1 MRFLRKLFKYT
12 LRIILVLFMLVVL
25 VMILLYVP
33 AIQNFV
39 KGKAEQYVN
48 RNLDMKLSVG
58 RILLKFPLDLAVENI
73 YLGQTEKDTLLYADV
88 IQVNVALTELLK
100 KEIEVRRLVVEN
112 AAVHF
117 EDSLSG
123 LKMNIV
129 LEELNLRV
137 DRLNLLR
144 QEAEIPF
151 IALKGGKIRMNLGG
165 GESAVDTVGG
175 GEPMRWR
182 FKIGEITIDSVDYQL
197 QGLPMGE
204 FHAGMGEARLKGID
218 VGLEKQTVDLEKI
231 TLVRG
236 FCDLLMTESTGEQ
249 VEAEMSTVESMP
261 WEVRVGTVELE
272 DNRFLMKP
280 KTIPVDAERFPE
292 TVRIS
297 ALSLKVDS
305 VFNRGTEVTA
315 IIQNFRFKEGNGL
328 DLRDLSCRVSLGSEQ
343 TNVSNL
349 ILKTINSQL
358 KMNVRAEAGIS
369 DFGME
374 TPFQLSMEGNVAGQD
389 VLLFMPDSN
398 GLLNDWLSNK
408 IFSLSGLVRGKVD
421 QLNIAH
427 FDIGAA
433 GGFSLKSEGNVAF
446 VTDMERIAGELN
458 LALVVDRGEY
468 FVPLLSENG
477 NAGFVIPDHLSL
489 ETGVHI
495 ADQAVKVDV
504 ELNPGEGVLRAVAGY
519 GWKENTY
526 QAEVHLKDFALDKF
540 MPNDSL
546 GAITANLLASGRGLD
561 WKEAMAMA
569 KVDFE
574 LASLYYNGYDYKN
587 VILDAAL
594 KDQELTGELWSGNQ
608 ELDLGMKFRLR
619 ADENAYKISLNGD
632 LENVDLKGLH
642 FTPENMAFSLGLD
655 VNAELKSDSTSSLQ
669 AVFSN
674 IVLQDLATRKLG
686 NLEVT
691 FSGLQN
697 KTLLD
702 VKAGDLTMKFE
713 GDGGGY
719 TLIDRFRVAS
729 GLLVEQIEKHDFNM
743 EKLNEL
749 LPDFR
754 LTIDAQQENLLN
766 SYLKS
771 SGIRFER
778 MNVDLGTDVSRDFG
792 VSSKVYGLNIEGIV
806 LDSVLIYA
814 RQKDVALRYGVDV
827 FGAKD
832 QLEGLAQLTVE
843 GNVEYDQINVRI
855 REHANENGEIFNIG
869 ANVALQDSSFSVSI
883 SPDPLI
889 LGYVSWQIN
898 RGNFIRL
905 KQGEIPAANLQML
918 NGDKRIRLIS
928 EEDADHKPA
937 SLIVDIK
944 GVDLGGLSK
953 ALSFIPDI
961 SGLLG
966 VDVQM
971 YSKNDVIDV
980 SGAVNVDDFYYG
992 KEHVGNLGLGI
1003 KYRLSRQ
1010 TEHDVDFSL
1019 SVDGVKA
1026 LLTKGKLMT
1035 GSEDKDIA
1043 LDIDIPKFPLRVA
1056 GAFTPPGIM
1065 KLDGDMIGA
1074 FQVKGQMN
1082 QPLING
1088 DLRFKDGTIEALM
1101 IGTTFKIDSSAIVI
1115 HDNLLDFNHFGL
1127 IAPNK
1132 QRLELLGTVDFASFS
1147 AIKMDASVQAKN
1159 FQAMKVKENT
1169 ETMVYGKVFV
1179 DLSATL
1185 KGMLDNL
1192 KVRGNINLLDNS
1204 EVYYTLKSSPLELTD
1219 RSADVVRF
1227 VSFSDTTQLAA
1238 ADELQQ
1244 VSSVNL
1250 DLLMSVNIAP
1260 LVGLNVLLSSNGQ
1273 NRVAINGGGNLT
1285 YTLNPVGETRLV
1297 GRYVLTSGIVS
1308 YGLPVIGQKDFKI
1321 QDGSFVEWTG
1331 DLANPT
1337 LNITAAETIS
1347 ASVTDDSQKSRLV
1360 TFNAMIKISNTL
1372 EKLDITFDL
1381 AAEGDITIQNQLAAM
1396 TAEERSKE
1404 AMNMMIYGTYSGPGT
1419 VAKSNASDNALN
1431 NFVENELN
1439 QWSRKH
1445 LKNMDLTFGINTY
1458 NQVSEAGES
1467 KKTDYSYQFSKRLFN
1482 NKVRVKVGG
1491 RISTDNDPAAGGV
1504 EENLVDD
1511 IAIEYVFGK
1520 NPNFFL
1526 KIFRHTGYESVLEGE
1541 VTQTGIG
1548 VVLRKNF
1555 QKFMD
1560 IFRRKKKVQVESK
1573 IEPIENEK
1581 SGK

>member
-1 MRFLRKLFKYT
+1 MRFLRKLFKYA
-12 LRIILVLFMLVVL
+12 LRIILVLFSLVIL

-39 KGKAEQYVN
+39 KGKAEQYVDE
-48 RNLDMKLSVG
+48 NLDMKLSVG

-73 YLGQTEKDTLLYADV
+73 YLGQTEKDTMLYADV
-88 IQVNVALTELLK
+88 IQVNVALAKLLK
-100 KEIEVRRLVVEN
+100 KEIEIRRLIVEN
-112 AAVHF
+112 AAIHF
-117 EDSLSG
+117 EDSLSA
-123 LKMNIV
+123 LKMKV
-129 LEELNLRV
+129 ALKELSLRV
-137 DRLNLLR
+137 DRLNLSQ

-151 IALKGGKIRMNLGG
+151 IALKGGNIRMNLGSG
-165 GESAVDTVGG
+165 PSAIDTTGG
-175 GEPMRWR
+175 GEPVHWH
-182 FKIGEITIDSVDYQL
+182 FKVGEVTIDSVDYQL
-197 QGLPMGE
+197 QGLPMGK
-204 FHAGMGEARLKGID
+204 FYAGMGEALLKGVD
-218 VGLEKQTVDLEKI
+218 VGLENQTVDLEKI

-236 FCDLLMTESTGEQ
+236 FCDLLMSESTGEQ
-249 VEAEMSTVESMP
+249 RETEETAEESTP
-261 WEVRVGTVELE
+261 WQIRVGTVELV

-280 KTIPVDAERFPE
+280 MRVPVDAEQFPE
-292 TVRIS
+292 TIRVS
-297 ALSLKVDS
+297 ALSLKMDS
-305 VFNRGTEVTA
+305 VFNRGTEMA
-315 IIQNFRFKEGNGL
+315 AMIQNLRFKEGNGL
-328 DLRDLSCRVSLGSEQ
+328 DLRDLSCRVSLESEQ

-349 ILKTINSQL
+349 VLKTGNSQL
-358 KMNVRAEAGIS
+358 KMNLRAESGIS

-374 TPFQLSMEGNVAGQD
+374 TPIQLSIDGNIAGQD
-389 VLLFMPDSN
+389 VLLFLPDSN
-398 GLLNDWLSNK
+398 DQITRWLSDK
-408 IFSLSGLVRGKVD
+408 IFSLSGLVKGKVD
-421 QLNIAH
+421 QLNITR
-427 FDIGAA
+427 FEIGATD
-433 GGFSLKSEGNVAF
+433 GFSLKSEGSVSC
-446 VTDMERIAGELN
+446 VTDMEKMAGELN
-458 LALVVDRGEY
+458 LAFVVDRGTY
-468 FVPLLSENG
+468 FAPLLSENG
-477 NAGFVIPDHLSL
+477 EAGFVLPDHLSL
-489 ETGVHI
+489 TTDVTI
-495 ADQAVKVDV
+495 ANRMAKVDMK
-504 ELNPGEGVLRAVAGY
+504 LKPGGGILHAVADFA
-519 GWKENTY
+519 WQEETY
-526 QAEVHLKDFALDKF
+526 RAEVHWKDFALNKF

-546 GAITANLLASGRGLD
+546 GTITAHLLASGRGLD
-561 WKEAMAMA
+561 WKEMIA
-569 KVDFE
+569 KVDVG
-574 LASLYYNGYDYKN
+574 LDSLFYNGYDYKN
-587 VILDAAL
+587 IVLDAAL
-594 KDQELTGELWSGNQ
+594 KDRELTGELVSDNP
-608 ELDLGMKFRLR
+608 ELDLGMKFRLGL
-619 ADENAYKISLNGD
+619 DDNGYKIHVNGD
-632 LENVDLKGLH
+632 IQQVDLKGLH
-642 FTPENMAFSLGLD
+642 FMPENMSFSFGLNVD
-655 VNAELKSDSTSSLQ
+655 AELKADSTSSLQ
-669 AVFSN
+669 ADFSN
-674 IVLQDLATRKLG
+674 IVLRDLATRKLG
-686 NLEVT
+686 DLDIT
-691 FSGLQN
+691 FSGLPD

-702 VKAGDLTMKFE
+702 VKAGDLTVTFE
-713 GDGGGY
+713 GDGGST
-719 TLIDRFRVAS
+719 TLIDRFSAVG

-743 EKLNEL
+743 ERLNEL

-754 LTIDAQQENLLN
+754 LTLGAGRENLLN
-766 SYLKS
+766 GYLKNN
-771 SGIRFER
+771 GIRFER
-778 MNVDLGTDVSRDFG
+778 VALDVGTDVSRDFRLN
-792 VSSKVYGLNIEGIV
+792 SKIYGLNIEGV
-806 LDSVLIYA
+806 LLDSLFVYA
-814 RQKDVALRYGVDV
+814 KQKNVALCYGAEV

-832 QLEGLAQLTVE
+832 QLEGLSRLTAE

-855 REHANENGEIFNIG
+855 REHANEEGEIFNVG
-869 ANVALQDSSFSVSI
+869 ANIALQDSAFSVSI

-905 KQGEIPAANLQML
+905 KQGEIPAANLQLL

-928 EEDADHKPA
+928 EENAHHEPE

-944 GVDLGGLSK
+944 AIDLGGLSK
-953 ALSFIPDI
+953 ALSFLPDI

-966 VDVQM
+966 VDMQM
-971 YSKNDVIDV
+971 YSKNDVIDLN
-980 SGAVNVDDFYYG
+980 GAVKVDDFYYG
-992 KEHVGNLGLGI
+992 KEHVGDLGI
-1003 KYRLSRQ
+1003 GMTYRLSRQ

-1019 SVDGVKA
+1019 SVDKVKA
-1026 LLTKGKLMT
+1026 LLVKGKLMT
-1035 GSEDKDIA
+1035 GIEDKNMA

-1065 KLDGDMIGA
+1065 NLGGDMIGA
-1074 FQVKGQMN
+1074 FQVKGQMD

-1101 IGTTFKIDSSAIVI
+1101 IGTTFKIDSSAIKI
-1115 HDNLLDFNHFGL
+1115 HNNLLDFNHFGL

-1147 AIKMDASVQAKN
+1147 AIKMDASIQAKN

-1169 ETMVYGKVFV
+1169 ETMVFGKLFV

-1238 ADELQQ
+1238 DDELQQ
-1244 VSSVNL
+1244 ISPVNL

-1260 LVGLNVLLSSNGQ
+1260 LVGLNVLLSANGQ

-1297 GRYVLTSGIVS
+1297 GRYVLTSGVVS

-1337 LNITAAETIS
+1337 LNITAAETVS

-1360 TFNAMIKISNTL
+1360 TFKAMIKISNTL

-1381 AAEGDITIQNQLAAM
+1381 AAEGDITVQNQLAAM

-1560 IFRRKKKVQVESK
+1560 IFRRKKKVQVK
-1573 IEPIENEK
+1573 PQIEAIENEK

>member
-12 LRIILVLFMLVVL
+12 LRIILVLFALVIFG
-25 VMILLYVP
+25 MILLYIP

-48 RNLDMKLSVG
+48 QNLDMKLSVG
-58 RILLKFPLDLAVENI
+58 RILLKFPLDLTVENI
-73 YLGQTEKDTLLYADV
+73 YLGQTEKDTMLYADV
-88 IQVNVALTELLK
+88 IQVNIALMKLLK
-100 KEIEVRRLVVEN
+100 KEIEIRRLVVEN
-112 AAVHF
+112 VAVNL

-123 LKMNIV
+123 LKMNV
-129 LEELNLRV
+129 GLKELNLHV
-137 DRLNLLR
+137 DRLNFSQ
-144 QEAEIPF
+144 QEVEIPF
-151 IALKGGKIRMNLGG
+151 VVFKGGNIRMNLG
-165 GESAVDTVGG
+165 GESAVDTTGG
-175 GEPMRWR
+175 GESNHWH
-182 FKIGEITIDSVDYQL
+182 FKVDEVVVDDIDYQL

-204 FHAGMGEARLKGID
+204 FHAGMGEALLKRVD
-218 VGLEKQTVDLEKI
+218 VGLEKQTIDLEKI

-236 FCDLLMTESTGEQ
+236 FCDLLMAEPTEKQNEIEVVTE
-249 VEAEMSTVESMP
+249 ESMP
-261 WEVRVGTVELE
+261 WQIRVGTVELE

-280 KTIPVDAERFPE
+280 MSVPVNAERFPE
-292 TVRIS
+292 TVRVS
-297 ALSLKVDS
+297 ALSLKMDS
-305 VFNRGTEVTA
+305 VFNRGTEVAA
-315 IIQNFRFKEGNGL
+315 IIQNLRFKEGNGL
-328 DLRDLSCRVSLGSEQ
+328 DLKDLSCRINLESGQ

-349 ILKTINSQL
+349 ILKTSNSQL
-358 KMNVRAEAGIS
+358 KMDVRAESGIS
-369 DFGME
+369 DFGIE
-374 TPFQLSMEGNVAGQD
+374 TPFQLSINGNIAGQD
-389 VLLFMPDSN
+389 LLLFMPN
-398 GLLNDWLSNK
+398 FNNQLNNWLSDK
-408 IFSLSGLVRGKVD
+408 VFSLSSLVKGNIN

-427 FDIGAA
+427 FDIEATD
-433 GGFSLKSEGNVAF
+433 GFSLKSGGDVAF
-446 VTDMERIAGELN
+446 VTDMEKVVGKLNIAFI
-458 LALVVDRGEY
+458 VDRGAY
-468 FVPLLSENG
+468 FLPLLSKNG
-477 NAGFVIPDHLSL
+477 VAGLVVPDHLSL
-489 ETGVHI
+489 VTDVVI
-495 ADQAVKVDV
+495 ANQTAKVDMEV
-504 ELNPGEGVLRAVAGY
+504 KPGGGMLHTVANYDWNEETYRA
-519 GWKENTY
+519 EI
-526 QAEVHLKDFALDKF
+526 HLKDFALNKF

-546 GAITANLLASGRGLD
+546 GVITANLFASGRGVD
-561 WKEAMAMA
+561 WKEMVA

-574 LASLYYNGYDYKN
+574 LVSLFYNGYDYKN
-587 VILDAAL
+587 VILDATLKNREVTGAL
-594 KDQELTGELWSGNQ
+594 LSDNQ
-608 ELDLGMKFRLR
+608 ELDLGMKFRLWS
-619 ADENAYKISLNGD
+619 DDNGYKINLNGD
-632 LENVDLKGLH
+632 VKNVDLKGLH
-642 FTPENMAFSLGLD
+642 FIQRDMAFSLGLNVD
-655 VNAELKSDSTSSLQ
+655 AELKTDSTSSLR
-669 AVFSN
+669 ADFSN
-674 IVLQDLATRKLG
+674 IVLRDIVTRKLG
-686 NLEVT
+686 DLGVT
-691 FSGLQN
+691 FSGLCD
-697 KTLLD
+697 KTLLN
-702 VKAGDLTMKFE
+702 VKAGDLLLKFE
-713 GDGGGY
+713 GDGGSN
-719 TLIDRFRVAS
+719 TLIDRFSAA
-729 GLLVEQIEKHDFNM
+729 GDLLVDQVEKHDFNM

-754 LTIDAQQENLLN
+754 LTVGASRENLLN
-766 SYLKS
+766 GYLKN
-771 SGIRFER
+771 SGICFER
-778 MNVDLGTDVSRDFG
+778 MTIDIGTDISHDFG
-792 VSSKVYGLNIEGIV
+792 LTSKVYGLNIDGIV
-806 LDSVLIYA
+806 LDSLFVYTK
-814 RQKDVALRYGVDV
+814 QKNVALHYGVDV
-827 FGAKD
+827 FGAKN

-855 REHANENGEIFNIG
+855 REHANEEGEIFNIG
-869 ANVALQDSSFSVSI
+869 ANIALQDSVFSVSI

-905 KQGEIPAANLQML
+905 KQGEIPAANLQL
-918 NGDKRIRLIS
+918 LDGDRRIRLIS
-928 EEDADHKPA
+928 EENANHEPE

-944 GVDLGGLSK
+944 GIDLGGLSK
-953 ALSFIPDI
+953 TLSFIPDI

-971 YSKNDVIDV
+971 YSKNEVIDINGTV
-980 SGAVNVDDFYYG
+980 SVDDFYYR
-992 KEHVGNLGLGI
+992 KEHVGDLGLGI
-1003 KYRLSRQ
+1003 KYRLSQQ

-1026 LLTKGKLMT
+1026 LLTKGKLET
-1035 GSEDKDIA
+1035 GVEDKNIA
-1043 LDIDIPKFPLRVA
+1043 LDIDIPRFPLRLA
-1056 GAFTPPGIM
+1056 GVFTPPGIM
-1065 KLDGDMIGA
+1065 NLGGDMVGA
-1074 FQVKGQMN
+1074 LQVKGQIDH
-1082 QPLING
+1082 PLING
-1088 DLRFKDGTIEALM
+1088 NLRFRDGIIEALM
-1101 IGTTFKIDSSAIVI
+1101 IGTSFKIDSSTIVI

-1147 AIKMDASVQAKN
+1147 AIKMDASIQAKN

-1169 ETMVYGKVFV
+1169 ETMVYGKLFV

-1227 VSFSDTTQLAA
+1227 VSFSDTTQLVA

-1273 NRVAINGGGNLT
+1273 NRVAINGGGSLT

-1297 GRYVLTSGIVS
+1297 GRYVLTSGVVS

-1360 TFNAMIKISNTL
+1360 TFNAIIKISNTL

-1404 AMNMMIYGTYSGPGT
+1404 AMNMMIYGTYSGLGT
-1419 VAKSNASDNALN
+1419 VAKSSASDNALN

-1504 EENLVDD
+1504 EESLVDD

-1560 IFRRKKKVQVESK
+1560 IFRRKKKVQVEPQK
-1573 IEPIENEK
+1573 EPIENEE